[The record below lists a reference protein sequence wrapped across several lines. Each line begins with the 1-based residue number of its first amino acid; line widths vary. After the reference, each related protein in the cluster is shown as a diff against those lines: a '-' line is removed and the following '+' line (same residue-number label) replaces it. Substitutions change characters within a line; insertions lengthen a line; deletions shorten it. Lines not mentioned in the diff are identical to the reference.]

1 MDHERFTAVL
11 RRFAGTLVQDY
22 ALQDVIVRLSSEI
35 QAVLDVRGAGVMLSG
50 EDGRLRFVSSSDPV
64 LEHLEALQIE
74 LEEGPCLLA
83 FRTGEPVMADD
94 LLADTRFRTFA
105 PRAAAVG
112 MRAVYS
118 FPLRHQGTSIG
129 ALNFYREDASSL
141 DEEARRAG
149 EILADVATAYI
160 LHARE
165 DDRSRMLAAQ
175 LQGALDSRVVIE
187 QAKGFLA
194 ARLDVS
200 VDEAFRLLRTYA
212 RSQGAH
218 LRMVAADV
226 LARRIGMDRFRG

>member
-1 MDHERFTAVL
+1 MDHERFAAVL

-218 LRMVAADV
+218 LRMVATDV